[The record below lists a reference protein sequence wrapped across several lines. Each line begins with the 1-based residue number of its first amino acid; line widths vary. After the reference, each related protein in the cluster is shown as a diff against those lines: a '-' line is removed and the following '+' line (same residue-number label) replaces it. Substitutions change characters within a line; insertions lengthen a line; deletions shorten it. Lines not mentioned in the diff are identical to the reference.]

1 MRKNF
6 TAKPSALCQ
15 RVGGNAFH
23 LLRLIFQ
30 EREKFGTCTG
40 VVFKSAQKTGGLH
53 DRVLFLN
60 ASHHHAK
67 VFRFYYHGHARGL
80 QAIHER
86 LGDLGCK
93 ILLNLQ
99 TPREN
104 IDNARH
110 LGKTNHL
117 PVWKVSH
124 MRATDEG
131 KQMVLTQRIKLNVFD
146 QDDLTRTGLENGPVD
161 DLVEILPITLREK
174 LQRAPRPIWGSLE
187 TLSIN
192 IFPNGLKQFTVR
204 IRNSVEV
211 SLWQAIVLA
220 RETFLNIKIGIM
232 TLNHVLCFD
241 LA

>member
-1 MRKNF
+1 
-6 TAKPSALCQ
+6 
-15 RVGGNAFH
+15 
-23 LLRLIFQ
+23 
-30 EREKFGTCTG
+30 
-40 VVFKSAQKTGGLH
+40 
-53 DRVLFLN
+53 
-60 ASHHHAK
+60 

-99 TPREN
+99 TPREY

-131 KQMVLTQRIKLNVFD
+131 KQMMLTQRIKLNVFD
-146 QDDLTRTGLENGPVD
+146 QDDLTCTGFENGPVD
-161 DLVEILPITLREK
+161 DLVEILSITLCEK
-174 LQRAPRPIWGSLE
+174 LQRARCPIWGSLE

-192 IFPNGLKQFTVR
+192 IFPNALKEFTVR
-204 IRNSVEV
+204 IRNSVEI
-211 SLWQAIVLA
+211 SLWHATALA
-220 RETFLNIKIGIM
+220 RETFPNIEIGIM